1 MGKFFPKRF
10 VKTSSTNTVY
20 LFTFPSYSQK
30 GTIGMMYNQEDLPWT
45 AEGIVPDIIVNP
57 HAIPSRMTIGHVFEC
72 VASKLAALLGVRIDA
87 TAFSHKPVDVI
98 CDMLRKAGFSEDGRE
113 VMYHPHT
120 GKRLK
125 GRVFIGPTFYQRLK
139 HMVEDKIHAR
149 ARGKVVGLTRQPVD
163 GRANGG
169 GLRWGEMERDCGVAH
184 GASAVLHERMM
195 LSSDAYD
202 APICDKCGLIGTAVA
217 NTFGEYTCRHCD
229 SSSVETVKMPYAG
242 KLLMQELMSM
252 GIAPKI
258 VLKK

>member
-1 MGKFFPKRF
+1 MSPPEKNIRTSLKIKKQTVWSTKPFFSKTQTVVRQPKHASESEYRKLGINFRHVMGKFFVVRL

-20 LFTFPSYSQK
+20 LFTFLSYSQK

-169 GLRWGEMERDCGVAH
+169 GLRWGEMERDCG
-184 GASAVLHERMM
+184 RT
-195 LSSDAYD
+195 
-202 APICDKCGLIGTAVA
+202 APVQCYMNA
-217 NTFGEYTCRHCD
+217 
-229 SSSVETVKMPYAG
+229 
-242 KLLMQELMSM
+242 
-252 GIAPKI
+252 
-258 VLKK
+258 